1 MMMTKKID
9 YSLKFYKGQMTNDNQ
24 ETYNF
29 YLAGRTSSE
38 AYEIIEDHVNS
49 HKNRYHIIPGEN
61 EINNISVTEVPIE
74 NYGKSY
80 GYEVIN

>member
-1 MMMTKKID
+1 MKMNKKD

-24 ETYNF
+24 ETYKF

-38 AYEIIEDHVNS
+38 ACKHIEDHVKA
-49 HKNRYHIIPGEN
+49 HKDRYHIIPGEN
-61 EINNISVTEVPIE
+61 DIRDISVKEVSIE

-80 GYEVIN
+80 DYEVIN